1 MASRRNSTSP
11 KPIDTG
17 NPHASP
23 LLIHLAQEHQVEL
36 RRAAEAYRR
45 RLPSGSAHAD
55 VPSRRAWH
63 RSRQRLGAL
72 LTPSDC
78 LENPMI
84 LSSAFLQVLTAP
96 MITEVTGPVDGGP
109 AGPPAPPRPPT
120 SDGSVPAAPGGHAT
134 AAFVIGSWPLVAC
147 LAALG
152 VLVVTALAATALNG
166 IRSLRHATSV
176 VPPALDPGLD
186 PQPAAGAVPVEVFD
200 LGEGAGYRRRPLT
213 RSGPV

>member
-96 MITEVTGPVDGGP
+96 MITEVTDPVDGGP
-109 AGPPAPPRPPT
+109 AGPLPCHDRRRATGQSLQRPEDTPPRC
-120 SDGSVPAAPGGHAT
+120 SSSGHGRSSRA
-134 AAFVIGSWPLVAC
+134 SRPSAC
-147 LAALG
+147 W
-152 VLVVTALAATALNG
+152 
-166 IRSLRHATSV
+166 SS
-176 VPPALDPGLD
+176 
-186 PQPAAGAVPVEVFD
+186 
-200 LGEGAGYRRRPLT
+200 
-213 RSGPV
+213 